1 MCTFVYY
8 FLFWTNGDFGGK
20 VGFAPF
26 LLHVLARC
34 SAKGLV
40 VRHDRVE
47 LYLFFAQYRVD
58 GIVKVKDEAHV
69 GRAAVVHVV
78 AFVVA

>member
-1 MCTFVYY
+1 MF
-8 FLFWTNGDFGGK
+8 FLFWTDGDFGGK

-47 LYLFFAQYRVD
+47 FHLFFAQYRVD
-58 GIVKVKDEAHV
+58 GIVEVEDEAHV
-69 GRAAVVHVV
+69 RRAAVVHVV
-78 AFVVA
+78 ALVVA